1 MTKFGVSLQK
11 VFQVAACCKV
21 NLPRRG
27 RGSKH
32 EDGSQSFPDT
42 LHTHTHSLMNLI
54 ARPILACW
62 STLSKDRTLLAIQS
76 QTTKTCDTLFV
87 RNSNLKR
94 YDSHA
99 PIFPEKSSRGFS
111 QRRVWKKKMGRTSFV
126 KKRVNWRRSVD
137 GLFRMQRFNG
147 ERGWLFENSRCTSD
161 NLARTE
167 IYVTVR
173 PALFIER
180 SRPS

>member
-1 MTKFGVSLQK
+1 MTKFGVALQK

-62 STLSKDRTLLAIQS
+62 STLSKDRTPLAIQS

-99 PIFPEKSSRGFS
+99 PIFPEKSSRGFPKNGKDFVCKETRELTS
-111 QRRVWKKKMGRTSFV
+111 IRRWAVSHAT
-126 KKRVNWRRSVD
+126 
-137 GLFRMQRFNG
+137 
-147 ERGWLFENSRCTSD
+147 
-161 NLARTE
+161 
-167 IYVTVR
+167 I
-173 PALFIER
+173 
-180 SRPS
+180 